1 MSVTPTQQ
9 YRLVVIRQ
17 AFGIWSFFSSNV
29 PCVVPHWFAAVMR
42 FFSHFSVHC
51 SMTLHVTFR
60 HWSLGYCDRI
70 AVFAGRHGQFV
81 VDRDIVRDFP
91 NIRVVTCF
99 EVFED

>member
-42 FFSHFSVHC
+42 FFFAFFS
-51 SMTLHVTFR
+51 
-60 HWSLGYCDRI
+60 SLLDDI
-70 AVFAGRHGQFV
+70 ACY
-81 VDRDIVRDFP
+81 I
-91 NIRVVTCF
+91 
-99 EVFED
+99 